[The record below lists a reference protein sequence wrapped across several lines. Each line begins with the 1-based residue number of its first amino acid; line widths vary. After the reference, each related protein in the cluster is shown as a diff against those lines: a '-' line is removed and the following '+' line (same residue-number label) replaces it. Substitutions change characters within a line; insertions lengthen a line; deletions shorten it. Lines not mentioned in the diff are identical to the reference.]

1 MQTTTNYQL
10 KKPEGTD
17 IVNIEDLNGN
27 FDVIDTQLAGREN
40 LLKNAAAKTSLVDAD
55 TVPLSDSAASSG
67 TKKIT
72 FANLKKVLKAYFDTL
87 YNKYTHPSYTAKAA
101 GLYKVTVDA
110 MGHVSAT
117 AAVAK
122 ADITALGIPA
132 SNTTYAAMK
141 AATSSA
147 AGAAGLVPAPAAG
160 AQAKFLRG
168 DGTWQTPTNTTYST
182 ATTSAAGLMSAADK
196 TKLDGIA
203 TGANKYTLPTASA
216 STLGGIKIGSGLSIA
231 SGVVSTVKST
241 KTTATLSAASWSG
254 TAAPYTYS
262 VTVSGHANTKDLVE
276 LIAGDSITAA
286 QLETLQAANIA
297 KAEWTANTMLK
308 LYAYG
313 KKPTVNVPIGLVIRK
328 DI

>member
-55 TVPLSDSAASSG
+55 TMPLSDSAASSG

-110 MGHVSAT
+110 TGHVSAT

-160 AQAKFLRG
+160 AQTKFLRG
-168 DGTWQTPTNTTYST
+168 DGTWQTPTNTTYAAMT
-182 ATTSAAGLMSAADK
+182 AATSSAAGKAGLVPAPAAGAQAK
-196 TKLDGIA
+196 FLRGDG
-203 TGANKYTLPTASA
+203 TWQTPTY
-216 STLGGIKIGSGLSIA
+216 
-231 SGVVSTVKST
+231 SGVVSVANGGTGA
-241 KTTATLSAASWSG
+241 KTLTSGAALIGAGTNAVTTRTIRNNTATSSSVTADTALITSNTLRYAINRTTSVAASD
-254 TAAPYTYS
+254 TNYT
-262 VTVSGHANTKDLVE
+262 TKMARG
-276 LIAGDSITAA
+276 ISFSSTIPDSI
-286 QLETLQAANIA
+286 ANGQIV
-297 KAEWTANTMLK
+297 MV
-308 LYAYG
+308 Y
-313 KKPTVNVPIGLVIRK
+313 V
-328 DI
+328 